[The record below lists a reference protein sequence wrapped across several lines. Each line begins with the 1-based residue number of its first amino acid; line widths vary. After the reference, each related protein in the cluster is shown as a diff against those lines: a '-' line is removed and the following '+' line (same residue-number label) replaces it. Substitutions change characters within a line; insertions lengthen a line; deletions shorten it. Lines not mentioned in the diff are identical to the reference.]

1 MVTVIGVGRTVGWK
15 VVLWLLVLGLLTG
28 ATLGLQAQTSAFDLA
43 AALAAAA
50 PGATIVVPPG
60 TYPGPLAIDKAV
72 TLVGEGWP
80 VIQGTGHG
88 DVITV
93 NAADVTLRGL
103 VIRGSGDSLDMEN
116 AGVTGLAPRLT
127 LEASHLDDV
136 LFGIYLKEAPH
147 SIIRHNVVNAKPLDV
162 ARRGDGIRVWYSAG
176 TVVEG
181 NQVLDSRDL
190 IMWYSPDAIVRDN
203 VVAGGRYGLHF
214 MFSDNQVVENNIL
227 HHNSVGIFLMYG
239 RGLTLRNN
247 LIYENHGPSGH
258 GVGMKEVDDVIAEGN
273 RFVANRVGLYV
284 DSSPYNPDAT
294 VIFTHNLFAYNE
306 VGLELLP
313 LVKRNSYAANLF
325 IENGEQMAIVGGGEL
340 QGNAWS
346 VDGVGNY
353 WSDYVGFDADGD
365 QIGDLPYH
373 SQSLYEDL
381 MIAHPALRL
390 FQLSPATA
398 ALDLAA
404 RAFPI
409 FQPRPKFTDDYPLT
423 VPPPLP
429 ASDLLPVPPF
439 TSNVLAAAALVG
451 VALLIVGSTI
461 PLSRRDAY
469 Q

>member
-1 MVTVIGVGRTVGWK
+1 MVAVMGLGSRIVRGSGI
-15 VVLWLLVLGLLTG
+15 WLLVLGLLGLT
-28 ATLGLQAQTSAFDLA
+28 TLGAQAQPPAFDLA
-43 AALAAAA
+43 AALATAA
-50 PGATIVVPPG
+50 PGATIVVPAG

-72 TLVGEGWP
+72 TLVGEGGP

-127 LEASHLDDV
+127 VEASRLEDV

-147 SIIRHNVVNAKPLDV
+147 SIIRHNVVKAKALEV
-162 ARRGDGIRVWYSAG
+162 ARRGDGIRVWYSAD
-176 TVVEG
+176 TLVEG
-181 NQVLDSRDL
+181 NEVRDSRDL
-190 IMWYSPDAIVRDN
+190 IMWFSPDSIVRN
-203 VVAGGRYGLHF
+203 NLVVGGRYGLHF
-214 MFSDNQVVENNIL
+214 MFSDNQLVEGNTV

-294 VIFTHNLFAYNE
+294 VTFAHNLFAYNE

-313 LVKRNSYAANLF
+313 LVKHNTYTANLF

-340 QGNAWS
+340 KGNAWS

-390 FQLSPATA
+390 FQLSPATD

-423 VPPPLP
+423 APPTLP
-429 ASDLLPVPPF
+429 ASDQLPVPPV

-451 VALLIVGSTI
+451 VALLIVGSTVT
-461 PLSRRDAY
+461 LSRRDV
-469 Q
+469 